1 MNMTQ
6 ELKQEIVELVKI
18 ASGVLIDANLISVPP
33 KPEMGDLSVPLF
45 SVAKELSKNPVE
57 LAKEYSVKV
66 ASKFFI
72 KIVPVGPYL
81 NFYVN
86 TDLLAGELFSGI
98 LKHSQKFGSNKL
110 EKGKKIMV
118 EYFSPNTNK
127 PMTVGHLRNLI
138 LGSTV
143 SRLLIKSGAK
153 VFRSC
158 LYNDR
163 GIAIAKA
170 MVAYELYGK
179 GSTPAKAKIKS
190 DQFVGHY
197 YVLFGQ
203 KEKDEPTLEERA
215 QESLRLWEAGDKKTL
230 ALWKKMMKWVTDG
243 FEQTLKKLH
252 EEKFDK
258 LYYESKIY
266 NLGKD
271 LVMQNLNKGVI
282 KKGQTGEILA
292 DLIAYNLPEK
302 ILLRSDGT
310 SLYITQDLVLAS
322 IKDELKLDRSINVI
336 GDEQNLQMQQVFAIL
351 DSLGAPKDK
360 FHHLSYGMMRLPE
373 GKIKSRE
380 GFGKALADDLINNLE
395 ELALKEITSRNPDL
409 SKAKKSKFANQIM
422 NAALKF
428 YILNVDPVKTMIF
441 NPEDAVSFAGKTGPY
456 LQYTAVRMN
465 SVLKG
470 QKLSSKFDAQLL
482 SHDLERQLINKLR
495 DYPET
500 VEHAAKQMSPS
511 ILTQYLFTLAQLA
524 NSFYHDLPI
533 LKSEKDI
540 KQARLALV
548 KSIELI
554 LEDGLAIC
562 GIEVPEKM

>member
-1 MNMTQ
+1 MNLTKQ
-6 ELKQEIVELVKI
+6 LKQEIVALVKK
-18 ASGVLIDANLISVPP
+18 ASGVVIDENLISVPP

-57 LAKEYSVKV
+57 LAKEYSVKT

-86 TDLLAGELFSGI
+86 TDIIASELFSGI
-98 LKHSQKFGSNKL
+98 LKNTDKFGSNDL

-118 EYFSPNTNK
+118 EYFSANTNK
-127 PMTVGHLRNLI
+127 PMTVGHLRNVI
-138 LGSTV
+138 YSTT
-143 SRLLIKSGAK
+143 SCRLLKKSGAN
-153 VFRSC
+153 VIRAC
-158 LYNDR
+158 LNNDR
-163 GIAIAKA
+163 GIAVAKA
-170 MVAYELYGK
+170 MVSYQLYGNS
-179 GSTPAKAKIKS
+179 STPAKAKMKS

-197 YVLFGQ
+197 YVLYGQ
-203 KEKDEPTLEERA
+203 KEKEDPNLEQLA
-215 QESLRLWEAGDKKTL
+215 KESLRAWEAGDKKTL
-230 ALWKKMMKWVTDG
+230 ALWKKMVGWVYQG
-243 FEQTLKKLH
+243 FQETLSAIH

-258 LYYESKIY
+258 IYYESKIY
-266 NLGKD
+266 NLGRD
-271 LVMQNLNKGVI
+271 LVLKNLGIGVI
-282 KKGQTGEILA
+282 KKGETGEVYA
-292 DLIAYNLPEK
+292 DLSSYNLPDK

-322 IKDELKLDRSINVI
+322 IKDQLNLDRSIIVT
-336 GDEQNLQMQQVFAIL
+336 GDEQNLQIQQIFAIL
-351 DSLGAPKDK
+351 ESFGIKK
-360 FHHLSYGMMRLPE
+360 EKNQHLSFGMMRLPE

-380 GFGKALADDLINNLE
+380 GFGRALADDLINNLE
-395 ELALKEITSRNPDL
+395 ELALKEINERNPKL
-409 SKAKKSKFANQIM
+409 PKPKKLKIANQIM

-441 NPEDAVSFAGKTGPY
+441 NPEEAVSFAGKTGPY

-465 SVLKG
+465 SILKG
-470 QKLSSKFDAQLL
+470 QKLPKKFDVQLL

-500 VEHAAKQMSPS
+500 VEHASKQMSPS

-524 NSFYHDLPI
+524 NTFYHDLPI

-540 KQARLALV
+540 KQARLVLV
-548 KSIELI
+548 KSIESI
-554 LEDGLAIC
+554 LADGLAIC